1 VTLALSA
8 RQRAWARRNAV
19 TYSPSVLPAALLG
32 CPFTESPPPMN
43 THRLTIAR
51 CALGAAW
58 SLAHGVF
65 GVAAKRV
72 AGNGQAPN

>member
-1 VTLALSA
+1 
-8 RQRAWARRNAV
+8 
-19 TYSPSVLPAALLG
+19 
-32 CPFTESPPPMN
+32 MN

-51 CALGAAW
+51 SAFGAAW

-65 GVAAKRV
+65 GVAAKRL